1 MPDLR
6 LSSSNRCRSP
16 GPALTQ
22 RTGAIRGSPIMMY
35 RMRTLHLP
43 FAVAAALA
51 VGWSGYLPATGPL
64 VGVTAALA
72 DDDDDDGDDGGYSG
86 GGGYSG
92 EGSYRRSPGRS
103 LRAPS
108 PRRLLRGIR
117 RAITGQAPAPRRSQA
132 RPIELPERADDE
144 VVATGIG
151 AEQRDRLVADGYAVL
166 DEIGL
171 AALGA
176 AVVKLRVP
184 DGVSLEDARAAV
196 RAIAPDAAVDFNHY
210 YRPEQA
216 DCEGPHCIAP
226 QLVGWPQFGAEGASC
241 SAPVRIGLV
250 DTGINPEHTTFDGGR
265 LETVRIGE
273 EELAESGRQHGTAV
287 AALLV
292 GAADSRTPGL
302 LPGAEM
308 VAIDAFHR
316 AAQRDDRTDA
326 FTLVHAIDMALE
338 RRVSVLNLSLAGPAN
353 DLLAD
358 AVARAAE
365 TAVIVAAVGN
375 GGPNAEPAYPAA
387 YTGVIGVTAI
397 DRNKRVYR
405 RAGRGDHVD
414 LAAPGVEVWTAASIS
429 GGRPKTG
436 TSFAAPFVT
445 AAAALIR
452 AGDPDLKPADVKQ
465 RLLQSAQDLGD
476 PGRDPTFG
484 WGLLDASSI
493 CGQAGAPA
501 PAAAETAL
509 P

>member
-1 MPDLR
+1 
-6 LSSSNRCRSP
+6 
-16 GPALTQ
+16 
-22 RTGAIRGSPIMMY
+22 MMN

-43 FAVAAALA
+43 LAVAAALA
-51 VGWSGYLPATGPL
+51 VGWSGYLPATSPL

-72 DDDDDDGDDGGYSG
+72 DDDDGDDDGDDGGYSG

-92 EGSYRRSPGRS
+92 EGNYLRRSPRQS

-132 RPIELPERADDE
+132 RPVELPDYADDE

-151 AEQRDRLVADGYAVL
+151 AEQRDQLVADGYAVL
-166 DEIGL
+166 DEVEL
-171 AALGA
+171 ALLGA

-184 DGVSLEDARAAV
+184 DGVSLEDARTAV

-210 YRPEQA
+210 YRPEQS

-226 QLVGWPQFGAEGASC
+226 QLVGWPGFTPEGASC
-241 SAPVRIGLV
+241 GAPVRIGLV
-250 DTGINPEHTTFDGGR
+250 DTGINPQHTTFDGGR

-316 AAQRDDRTDA
+316 AAQRDDRTDV
-326 FTLVHAIDMALE
+326 FTLVRAIDTALE
-338 RRVSVLNLSLAGPAN
+338 KRVSVLNLSLAGPAN

-358 AVARAAE
+358 VVAKAAE

-375 GGPNAEPAYPAA
+375 GGPSAEPAYPAA
-387 YTGVIGVTAI
+387 YAGVIGVTAI

-445 AAAALIR
+445 AAAALLR
-452 AGDPDLKPADVKQ
+452 ARDPNLTPADVKQ
-465 RLLQSAQDLGD
+465 RLLKSAQDLGD

-501 PAAAETAL
+501 PAAPAAAETAL